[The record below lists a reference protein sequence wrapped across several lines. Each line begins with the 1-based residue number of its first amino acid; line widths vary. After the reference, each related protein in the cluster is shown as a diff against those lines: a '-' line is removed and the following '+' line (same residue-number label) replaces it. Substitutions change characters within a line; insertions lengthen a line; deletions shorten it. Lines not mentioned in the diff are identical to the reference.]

1 MTVSGHF
8 LFEIKETL
16 RIIKHNCFIL
26 SVEKRGPKHATA
38 NAEQWRYL
46 CSHRAGC
53 WSVPLFALPP
63 SSLPILLGASYN
75 DNINLCAPLKILPGQ
90 GPTEELVIQYNVR
103 LEIAC
108 WILIP
113 DASPNPQAHRLRV
126 LSENSNNKAG
136 IR

>member
-1 MTVSGHF
+1 MSGHF
-8 LFEIKETL
+8 LLEIKRTL

-26 SVEKRGPKHATA
+26 SVEKRGPKDAIA

-46 CSHRAGC
+46 GSHCAGY
-53 WSVPLFALPP
+53 WPVSLFTLPP
-63 SSLPILLGASYN
+63 SSLPILLGASDK
-75 DNINLCAPLKILPGQ
+75 DNINLCAPLKTLPGK
-90 GPTEELVIQYNVR
+90 GPTEELAILSNLR

-113 DASPNPQAHRLRV
+113 EASPNPQAHRLRV